1 MATTSD
7 DLFRRQEQLNDI
19 GALLS
24 SERDSDSLQLS
35 FGGSCHR
42 PTPEQ
47 FPDLHLFREDGL
59 PNDTMVAVYAAITGK
74 TGNIA
79 DAYSLVGFDF
89 SGMRQFDAR
98 TGSLADFKLTDKD
111 HYELRIAALL
121 HDCGKVTTPV
131 HIVEKPPSRK
141 PSTTAFI

>member
-24 SERDSDSLQLS
+24 SERDLDSLQLS

-59 PNDTMVAVYAAITGK
+59 PNDIMVAVYAAITGK
-74 TGNIA
+74 TVNIA
-79 DAYSLVGFDF
+79 DAYSVVGFDF
-89 SGMRQFDAR
+89 SGMRQFDVR
-98 TGSLADFKLTDKD
+98 TGITRRFQI
-111 HYELRIAALL
+111 H
-121 HDCGKVTTPV
+121 
-131 HIVEKPPSRK
+131 
-141 PSTTAFI
+141 

>member
-1 MATTSD
+1 MTFFVARNSSTTLVHCCRASATAIRCSSP
-7 DLFRRQEQLNDI
+7 LVGAVIGLRQSN
-19 GALLS
+19 
-24 SERDSDSLQLS
+24 
-35 FGGSCHR
+35 
-42 PTPEQ
+42 
-47 FPDLHLFREDGL
+47 FPISTCFENSTEDGL

-111 HYELRIAALL
+111 HYELRIAVLP